1 MTAENTKSLTE
12 KDNMLKS
19 LVESETLHNIN
30 YKIQELKEVKDA
42 KILIN
47 DYNNI
52 VNELIQ
58 ERAKAILLAQMYR
71 AEFDNIVINDKDIE
85 HLQNTIKNFFD
96 LIVQSYK
103 FELDQD
109 NEEQMKAIKIYEQE
123 LHSLTNM
130 INADT
135 IKTLFLMG
143 FDFRE
148 AIGKPMTD
156 LCARSIRSTI
166 TNAEDALKSEKEEK
180 ETIKHTFAQ
189 ICIEAVKHFF
199 GRAKVDSGSG
209 E

>member
-109 NEEQMKAIKIYEQE
+109 NEEQMKTIKIYEQE

>member
-109 NEEQMKAIKIYEQE
+109 NEEQMKKIKIYEQE